1 MTLPL
6 VQLYNR
12 PMNIKNSLEKL
23 KDFYNNYDRLPSLGE
38 IADLFSYSSRNSAVY
53 LVKKLIEHEL
63 IRKDPQ
69 TGKLLTTPL
78 FHNRVKLLGS
88 VAAGF
93 PTAEEEEL
101 GGTISLEDYLIEKPT
116 STFMLEVKGDSMIDA
131 GILPRDMVLVE
142 KGRLEKNGDI
152 VIAEVD
158 GEWTMKYLRS
168 KNGKKYLQAANPNYP
183 DIHPEETLNIAGV
196 VISTCRKY
204 G

>member
-1 MTLPL
+1 
-6 VQLYNR
+6 
-12 PMNIKNSLEKL
+12 MNIKESLVL
-23 KDFYNNYDRLPSLGE
+23 LRDFYKKHDRLPSLGE
-38 IADLFSYSSRNSAVY
+38 IAELFKYSSRNSAVY
-53 LVKKLIEHEL
+53 LVNKLIENNIIE
-63 IRKDPQ
+63 KDPS

-78 FHNRVKLLGS
+78 FHNRVRLLGS

-101 GGTISLEDYLIEKPT
+101 QGTISLEEYLIDKPT

-142 KGRLEKNGDI
+142 KGRLAKNGDI

-158 GEWTMKYLRS
+158 GDWTMKYLR
-168 KNGKKYLQAANPNYP
+168 KTNGKTYLQAANPNYP
-183 DIHPEETLNIAGV
+183 DIYPEKTLNIAGV

>member
-1 MTLPL
+1 MD
-6 VQLYNR
+6 
-12 PMNIKNSLEKL
+12 IKKDLEKIR
-23 KDFYNNYDRLPSLGE
+23 DFFKKHDRLPSLGE

-53 LVKKLIEHEL
+53 LVNKLIENNIIE
-63 IRKDPQ
+63 KDPS
-69 TGKLLTTPL
+69 TGKLLTTPI

-93 PTAEEEEL
+93 PIAEEEEL
-101 GGTISLEDYLIEKPT
+101 QGTISLEEYLIDKPT

-131 GILPRDMVLVE
+131 GILPKDMVLVE
-142 KGRLEKNGDI
+142 KGRLAKSGDI

-158 GEWTMKYLRS
+158 GEWTMKYLR
-168 KNGKKYLQAANPNYP
+168 KTNGKTYLQAANSKYP
-183 DIHPEETLNIAGV
+183 DIYPEKTMNIAGV